1 MLTLILGRAG
11 TGKTEQLLR
20 QLCGNGRA
28 RKQYYLVPEQYSHEM
43 ERRLSETGGS
53 GTSLYAEVL
62 SFTRLASRVFA
73 QAGGLNVPV
82 LDNGGR
88 MLLMHRAVKAVES
101 QLTVYRRPSRRAAF
115 LEGLL
120 STANELKSYC
130 VRPEQV
136 LDAGS
141 DTGGEDGDKLHDLGL
156 ILSAYDALTAQ
167 RAADPRDRL
176 TRLAEGLRESR
187 YLAGCDVYAD
197 CFVDFTP
204 QEQGVLKEILRQANS
219 LTIALTCDE
228 MDTCQVRTEFEPVHR
243 TIGSLVHLAREA
255 RAEVEI
261 RHLTGPRQGWAP
273 PLDWLETAFYGETQP
288 WPEKTRAVELY
299 TGETP
304 FDQVEYAAGKILELV
319 REKGWHWREIGVTAR
334 SMSGWE
340 DEVEGVFRRYGI
352 PVFLN
357 RMTDILQK
365 PVLALITSA
374 LDAVSQ
380 GFEYDDLFRYLKT
393 GLTGVSPEE
402 RDQLEN
408 YVLRWDIR
416 GGKWT
421 AEAPW
426 SWHPEGYAQ
435 KWDEKST
442 ALVEKLD
449 GLRRQVIAPLEH
461 LKTAKGDT
469 GAQRA
474 MALYDFLEEI
484 GLRQRLEAR
493 AEELTQRGDLNR
505 AEEYS
510 QLWEILCGALEQC
523 AQLLGEERLELAE
536 FAQLF
541 QLVLSQYDVGS
552 IPVSLDRVTVG
563 DAPRMAHK
571 NLKCLIILGAED
583 TAFPLN
589 AESAGLLNDDDRTL
603 LAGYGLSLAPSA
615 AARLERELTIVYE
628 LVSLPKE
635 QLVVCRSNQGST
647 GEEQRPSFLVSRLEG
662 LFPGCQRVHG
672 WEKREEYRL
681 SAPVP
686 ALEYLAETRD
696 PAVLAALRENP
707 ETAQRVARLER
718 SFATE
723 RGRLS
728 KQAVEEL
735 YSSVIRLSA
744 SKMDKLKGCHFSY
757 FMQYGLKAKARKPA
771 GFNAPEAG
779 TFVHYVLEHVL
790 KAAKDAGGVQN
801 CEDED
806 IKKLTRQ
813 AVAAYVRYE
822 LGGVEDKPR
831 RFQYLFRRLLKSV
844 DQVVRNVVEEL
855 RCSQFRPIDF
865 ELGFGVGSDV
875 PVQIQAGQLTLSIT
889 GFVDRVDGWYHDG
902 RLYYR
907 VVDYK
912 TGRKSFD
919 FTDVWNGLGLQM
931 LIYLFT
937 LQEKGEYVLGQQ
949 DPIPAGVLY
958 LPARDVIIPG
968 QRDLDEETRQKM
980 VDKSLVRSGLLLND
994 ERVLEA
1000 MEQAGE
1006 EGIRFL
1012 PIRVLKGG
1020 KLSGDSLASAAQMG
1034 RLKRHIE
1041 KILQEIGWEFSTG
1054 NVDAD
1059 PYYHGASTACNYCD
1073 FTAACHFE
1081 EGEKGSCRRYLP
1093 TIKAKEFWEK
1103 LEEECGKEEKDGNLT
1118 D

>member
-11 TGKTEQLLR
+11 TGKTEEMLGQFCR
-20 QLCGNGRA
+20 EGRA
-28 RKQYYLVPEQYSHEM
+28 RRQYYLVPEQYSHEM
-43 ERRLSETGGS
+43 ERRLSQAGGP
-53 GTSLYAEVL
+53 GTSLYGEVL

-82 LDNGGR
+82 LDQGGR

-120 STANELKSYC
+120 STSEELKSYC

-136 LDAGS
+136 MDAGA
-141 DTGGEDGDKLHDLGL
+141 DTGGEDGDKLRDLGL

-204 QEQGVLKEILRQANS
+204 QEQGVLKEILRQARS
-219 LTIALTCDE
+219 LTIGLTCDG
-228 MDTCQVRTEFEPVHR
+228 MDTRQLRSEFEPAHR
-243 TIGSLVHLAREA
+243 TVASLVRLARDA
-255 RAEVEI
+255 GAEVRIEH
-261 RHLTGPRQGWAP
+261 RKGPRRGWAP
-273 PLDWLETAFYGETQP
+273 PLDWLEAAFYGEAEP
-288 WPEKTRAVELY
+288 WPENTQAVELY

-304 FDQVEYAAGKILELV
+304 FDQVEYAAGKILELA
-319 REKGWHWREIGVTAR
+319 REQGWRWREIGVTAR
-334 SMSGWE
+334 SISGWE
-340 DEVEGVFRRYGI
+340 EEIEGVFGRYGI

-374 LDAVSQ
+374 LEAVSG

-393 GLTGVSPEE
+393 GLTGISPEE
-402 RDQLEN
+402 RDKLEN

-416 GGKWT
+416 GSKWT

-442 ALVEKLD
+442 ALTRELD
-449 GLRRQVIAPLEH
+449 GLRRRVIAPLEH
-461 LKTAKGDT
+461 LKNAKGDT

-484 GLRQRLEAR
+484 GLRERLEAR
-493 AEELTQRGDLNR
+493 SEELTRRGDLNR

-523 AQLLGEERLELAE
+523 ARLLGEEKLELAE
-536 FAQLF
+536 FSQLF
-541 QLVLSQYDVGS
+541 RLVLSQYDVGS

-589 AESAGLLNDDDRTL
+589 GESGGLLNDDDRAL
-603 LAGYGLSLAPSA
+603 LAGYGLSLAPSPA
-615 AARLERELTIVYE
+615 ERLEREMTIVYE
-628 LVSLPKE
+628 LVSLPREK
-635 QLVVCRSNQGST
+635 LVVCRSRRGST
-647 GEEQRPSFLVSRLEG
+647 GEEQRPAFLVSRLEA
-662 LFPGCQRVHG
+662 LFPHCPRVRG
-672 WEKREEYRL
+672 REKREEYRL

-686 ALEYLAETRD
+686 ALESLAETRN
-696 PAVLAALRENP
+696 PALLAALKENP
-707 ETAQRVARLER
+707 DTARQAERLER
-718 SFATE
+718 SFQRE

-728 KQAVEEL
+728 GRAVEDL
-735 YSSVIRLSA
+735 YSSMIRLSA
-744 SKMDKLKGCHFSY
+744 SKMDKLRGCHFSY

-771 GFNAPEAG
+771 GFSAPEAG

-790 KAAKDAGGVQN
+790 KGAKDAGGIPCCGEEELQ
-801 CEDED
+801 
-806 IKKLTRQ
+806 KLTRQ

-831 RFQYLFRRLLKSV
+831 RFQYLFRRLLRSV
-844 DQVVRNVVEEL
+844 DQVVRNVAEEL
-855 RCSQFRPIDF
+855 RCSKFQPIDF

-875 PVQIQAGQLTLSIT
+875 PVQVQAGKLTLSIT
-889 GFVDRVDGWYHDG
+889 GFVDRVDGWYHNG

-912 TGRKSFD
+912 TGQKSFD

-937 LQEKGEYVLGQQ
+937 LQEKGEYVLGQR
-949 DPIPAGVLY
+949 DPVPAGVLY
-958 LPARDVIIPG
+958 LPARDVIVSG
-968 QRDLDEETRQKM
+968 ERDLDETERQRR
-980 VDKSLVRSGLLLND
+980 VDKSLVRSGLLLKD
-994 ERVLEA
+994 EEVLTA
-1000 MEQAGE
+1000 MEQAGA

-1020 KLSGDSLASAAQMG
+1020 KLSGDCLASAAQMG
-1034 RLKRHIE
+1034 QLKRHIE
-1041 KILQEIGWEFSTG
+1041 KILQEIGRDFSAG

-1059 PYYHGASTACNYCD
+1059 PYYHGERTACNFCD
-1073 FTAACHFE
+1073 YMAACHFE
-1081 EGEKGSCRRYLP
+1081 EGEAGCRRRYLP
-1093 TIKAKEFWEK
+1093 SVKAGEFWEK
-1103 LEEECGKEEKDGNLT
+1103 LEEECGEEGV
-1118 D
+1118 

>member
-11 TGKTEQLLR
+11 TGKTEGMLR

-43 ERRLSETGGS
+43 ERRLSQTGGP

-73 QAGGLNVPV
+73 QVGGLNVPV

-88 MLLMHRAVKAVES
+88 MLLMHQAVKAVES
-101 QLTVYRRPSRRAAF
+101 QLTVYRRPSKRVAF

-156 ILSAYDALTAQ
+156 ILSAYDALVAQ

-176 TRLAEGLRESR
+176 TRLAEGLRDSG

-204 QEQGVLKEILRQANS
+204 QEQGVLKEILWQANS

-228 MDTCQVRTEFEPVHR
+228 MDTHQVRTEFEPTHR
-243 TIGSLVHLAREA
+243 TAGSLVRLAREA
-255 RAEVEI
+255 HVEV
-261 RHLTGPRQGWAP
+261 RLQHLDARRRGWSP
-273 PLDWLETAFYGETQP
+273 PLEWLEAAFYGEAEP
-288 WPEKTRAVELY
+288 WPEKTQAVELY

-319 REKGWHWREIGVTAR
+319 RENGWHWRDIGVTTR
-334 SMSGWE
+334 SISGWE
-340 DEVEGVFRRYGI
+340 EEVEGVFGRYGI

-365 PVLALITSA
+365 PVLTLITAA
-374 LDAVSQ
+374 LDAVSD
-380 GFEYDDLFRYLKT
+380 GFEYDDMFRYLKT
-393 GLTGVSPEE
+393 GLTGISPED

-416 GGKWT
+416 GSKWT

-442 ALVEKLD
+442 ALVKELD
-449 GLRRQVIAPLEH
+449 GLRRQVIAPLAH
-461 LKTAKGDT
+461 LKSAKGDT

-474 MALYDFLEEI
+474 MALYTFMEEI
-484 GLRQRLEAR
+484 GLRERLEAR
-493 AEELTQRGDLNR
+493 GAELTRRGDLNR

-510 QLWEILCGALEQC
+510 QLWEILCSALEQC
-523 AQLLGEERLELAE
+523 ARLLGEEKLELRE

-541 QLVLSQYDVGS
+541 RLLLSQYDVGS

-563 DAPRMAHK
+563 GAPRMAHK
-571 NLKCLIILGAED
+571 DLKCLIVLGAED

-589 AESAGLLNDDDRTL
+589 VEPVGLLNDDDRTL

-615 AARLERELTIVYE
+615 AARMEREMTIIYE
-628 LVSLPKE
+628 LVSLPRE
-635 QLVVCRSNQGST
+635 QLVVCHSRQGST
-647 GEEQRPSFLVSRLEG
+647 GEEQRPSFLVSRLES
-662 LFPGCQRVHG
+662 LFPGCQRVYG
-672 WEKREEYRL
+672 RGKRDAYRL

-696 PAVLAALRENP
+696 PAVLSALKENP
-707 ETAQRVARLER
+707 ATARRAGRLER
-718 SFATE
+718 SFGTE

-728 KQAVEEL
+728 PQAVEDL
-735 YSSVIRLSA
+735 YSSVIHLSA

-771 GFNAPEAG
+771 GFTAPEAG

-790 KAAKDAGGVQN
+790 KAAGDNGGVQN
-801 CEDED
+801 CQDEEL
-806 IKKLTRQ
+806 KKLTRK
-813 AVAAYVRYE
+813 AVAMYVRYE
-822 LGGVEDKPR
+822 LGGMEDKPR
-831 RFQYLFRRLLKSV
+831 RFQYLFRRLLKSM

-855 RCSQFRPIDF
+855 RRSKFQPIDF
-865 ELGFGVGSDV
+865 ELGFGMGSDV
-875 PVQIQAGQLTLSIT
+875 PVQVQAGKLTLSIT
-889 GFVDRVDGWYHDG
+889 GFVDRVDGWYHNG

-937 LQEKGEYVLGQQ
+937 LQEKGEFVLGQQ

-958 LPARDVIIPG
+958 LPARDVIVPG
-968 QRDLDEETRQKM
+968 DRDLDEEERQRR

-994 ERVLEA
+994 EQVLEA

-1006 EGIRFL
+1006 KGIRFL
-1012 PIRVLKGG
+1012 PVRVLKGG

-1034 RLKRHIE
+1034 RLKRHIQR
-1041 KILQEIGWEFSTG
+1041 ILQEIGQEFSTG

-1059 PYYHGASTACNYCD
+1059 PYYHGESTACNYCD
-1073 FTAACHFE
+1073 YAEACHFE
-1081 EGEKGSCRRYLP
+1081 EGEKGNCKRYLP
-1093 TIKAKEFWEK
+1093 SIKAKEFWEK
-1103 LEEECGKEEKDGNLT
+1103 LEEAFGEEENGWESH
-1118 D
+1118 